1 MRKSERRED
10 KELLDAIQAH
20 IVNKL
25 RNGLDPSLTYHT
37 VEHTLDVTRQALR
50 IGIAEKIESR
60 DLLLL
65 QVAALYHD
73 TGFLSCYR
81 GHEEV
86 SCLFA
91 QNELPE
97 FGFDA
102 DEIEKMC
109 GMIMA
114 TKIPQSP
121 KNKLEEI
128 ICDADVDYLGRPDFF
143 ATGEK
148 LYREFLDQGIVVDF
162 DDWNRLQV
170 RFLEAHH
177 YFTQTSITLRTQEK
191 LRFLEEVRKQ
201 VG

>member
-60 DLLLL
+60 DLLIL

-86 SCLFA
+86 SCLIT

-162 DDWNRLQV
+162 DDWNRVQV

-177 YFTQTSITLRTQEK
+177 YFTQTSIALRTQEK
-191 LRFLEEVRKQ
+191 LRYLEEVKKQ